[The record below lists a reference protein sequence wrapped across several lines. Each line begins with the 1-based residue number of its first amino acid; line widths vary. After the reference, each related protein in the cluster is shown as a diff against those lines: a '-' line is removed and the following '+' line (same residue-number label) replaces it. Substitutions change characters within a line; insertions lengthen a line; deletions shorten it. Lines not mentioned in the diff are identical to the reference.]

1 MADPRHL
8 LGLRAEEAVAA
19 WLTGEG
25 WQVLA
30 RRWRCTSGELDLV
43 CRDGAGTLV
52 GIEVKSRRSA
62 RSGTPAESVDRRRL
76 ARLRSALAAFQAQQ
90 SESAPSLR
98 IDLVTVVPLAD
109 ESAWRLVRLPQID
122 AW

>member
-30 RRWRCTSGELDLV
+30 RRWRCASGELDLV

-76 ARLRSALAAFQAQQ
+76 ARLRSALAAFQAQRF
-90 SESAPSLR
+90 ESAPSLR

-109 ESAWRLVRLPQID
+109 QSAWRLVRLPQID

>member
-19 WLTGEG
+19 WLTREG

-30 RRWRCTSGELDLV
+30 RRWRCASGELDLV
-43 CRDGAGTLV
+43 CRDRAGTLV

-62 RSGTPAESVDRRRL
+62 RFGTPAESVDRRRL
-76 ARLRSALAAFQAQQ
+76 ARLRSALAAFQAQRP
-90 SESAPSLR
+90 ESAHSLR
-98 IDLVTVVPLAD
+98 IDLVTAVPLAD
-109 ESAWRLVRLPQID
+109 ASAWRLRRLPQID

>member
-8 LGLRAEEAVAA
+8 LGLRAEEAVAV
-19 WLTGEG
+19 WLTGQG

-30 RRWRCTSGELDLV
+30 RRWRCAKGELDLV

-52 GIEVKSRRSA
+52 GVEVKSRRTA
-62 RSGTPAESVDRRRL
+62 RAGTPADGVDRRRV
-76 ARLRSALAAFQAQQ
+76 ARLRLALVAFQAQR
-90 SESAPSLR
+90 SEPAHAMR
-98 IDLVTVVPLAD
+98 IDLVTAIPLTGESGWRVVRIPT
-109 ESAWRLVRLPQID
+109 ID